1 MERYQASE
9 QCADGAHRRHHNPCM
24 GAPLGQVGVM
34 QCYEVTNVVRDD
46 DASGGRTGLEQRGI
60 RATLLPE
67 IVDVVGINA
76 SCPQLRCQGGID
88 VFIEEED

>member
-1 MERYQASE
+1 MERYQARE
-9 QCADGAHRRHHNPCM
+9 QRADGAHRRHHNPCM

-34 QCYEVTNVVRDD
+34 QRHEVTNVVRDD
-46 DASGGRTGLEQRGI
+46 DASVGRTGLEQRGI
-60 RATLLPE
+60 RPTLLPE

-76 SCPQLRCQGGID
+76 PCPQLRRQGGID